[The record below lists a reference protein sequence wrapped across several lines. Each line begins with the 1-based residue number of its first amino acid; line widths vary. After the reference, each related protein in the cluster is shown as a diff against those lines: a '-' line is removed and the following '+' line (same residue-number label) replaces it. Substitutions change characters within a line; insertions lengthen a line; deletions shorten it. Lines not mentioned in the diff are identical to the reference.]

1 MVKERNPILVIL
13 FTMITCGIYALYWYF
28 ATSKELNEKGAL
40 ETSAGMMLLYMFI
53 PILNFIAMWKYAKA
67 IEALSKGEKGAGM
80 LFVIALVFAPAFF
93 YMAQSEAEQ
102 ARRCRL
108 IAGSACRAPHC
119 RLPADPGQP
128 RPAIRPVRPPRD
140 PPHPAAS
147 LDTPVE
153 GAVTAGEIPTDA
165 RSRTG

>member
-13 FTMITCGIYALYWYF
+13 FTMITCGIYALYWYY

-53 PILNFIAMWKYAKA
+53 PILNFVAMWKYAKA

-93 YMAQSEAEQ
+93 YMAQSELNKHAAAARSP
-102 ARRCRL
+102 ARRAALRTADCQPILASQGLRSGPFVL
-108 IAGSACRAPHC
+108 LVILLTLPLLSTLLSRAP
-119 RLPADPGQP
+119 
-128 RPAIRPVRPPRD
+128 
-140 PPHPAAS
+140 
-147 LDTPVE
+147 
-153 GAVTAGEIPTDA
+153 
-165 RSRTG
+165 

>member
-93 YMAQSEAEQ
+93 YMAQSE
-102 ARRCRL
+102 L
-108 IAGSACRAPHC
+108 NKH
-119 RLPADPGQP
+119 
-128 RPAIRPVRPPRD
+128 
-140 PPHPAAS
+140 AA
-147 LDTPVE
+147 
-153 GAVTAGEIPTDA
+153 AA
-165 RSRTG
+165 